1 MADKK
6 KPKKKKTFIRDKKT
20 GMKRIRNL
28 PKKNKTRSI

>member
-6 KPKKKKTFIRDKKT
+6 KPKKKKVFIRDKT
-20 GMKRIRNL
+20 GMKKIRNL